1 MATSLKKYKASEL
14 AAVLGI
20 KLGRGRPSKWAR
32 EGLEE
37 DVRDEMALGRVKVQ
51 KGALVKV

>member
-1 MATSLKKYKASEL
+1 LATSLKKFKASEL

>member
-1 MATSLKKYKASEL
+1 MATSLKKFKASEL

-20 KLGRGRPSKWAR
+20 ELGRGRPSKAVR
-32 EGLEE
+32 AALEA
-37 DVRDEMALGRVKVQ
+37 DVRDEMVLDRVKVQ